1 MMLGNLN
8 LDLDGIGYLIML
20 FIGGSVFLLVIV
32 PILILV
38 FARKKKS
45 RTLVATPAENTV
57 EESRHDESPYSLDP
71 IEESDKPGTGT
82 AEVVDSQA
90 FGSEHTDS
98 RGAWI
103 LTWISFGLFFLAC
116 VLPVVQVDMFRG
128 SSSALGIWAL
138 TFGIVYIPL
147 WIPNPLYFT
156 GFAFALKRRYKV
168 SLVLG
173 AIAMTWALGVNL
185 VGEELDVKCLFGSKY
200 WVESMLVLVIASI
213 VGIKRQG
220 KFDEKRP

>member
-1 MMLGNLN
+1 MMLGK
-8 LDLDGIGYLIML
+8 LDDIGYLIML

-32 PILILV
+32 PVLILV
-38 FARKKKS
+38 FVRKKKS

-103 LTWISFGLFFLAC
+103 LTWISFGLFSLAC
-116 VLPVVQVDMFRG
+116 VLPVVEVDIFSDHSKSLPG
-128 SSSALGIWAL
+128 VWAL
-138 TFGIVYIPL
+138 TIGIVYIPL
-147 WIPNPLYFT
+147 WIPNPLYFA

-173 AIAMTWALGVNL
+173 AIAMTWALGVTL
-185 VGEELDVKCLFGSKY
+185 VAEGLDVKCLFGSKY